1 MSFIHRCYK
10 VSLLLVCLVSAQIA
24 SANQFPD
31 LVDLIESNSP
41 SVVKIEVESVREVNR
56 MQMPEGMP
64 DMFRRFFD
72 EPRRRGPQRAQSS
85 GSGFVIS
92 SDGYILTNDHVVA
105 DGDSIVVRFS
115 DQREFDA
122 EVVGQDPRSDLALL
136 KIDAEGLRPVEFA
149 EGQPRVGEWVVA
161 IGSPFGL
168 DYSASAGIV
177 SARGRSLPT
186 ENGDNYVPFLQTD
199 VAINPGNSGGP
210 LFNLDGEVVGINSQI
225 FTRSGGYMGLS
236 FAIPSDVALQ
246 VVEQLKTNGSVSRGW
261 LGVAIMNVDRDLAEA
276 NGLERSR
283 GALITLVERDG
294 PAAEGGL
301 QVGDI
306 VLRFD
311 GKDVM
316 NSGDLPHIVGLS
328 AAGETYRVEIM
339 RELEPMTL
347 RITLGELPNN
357 QAGLKTGSESTSE
370 AGALGVVVASLT
382 DDELSQLD
390 IAGGVR
396 VKSVD
401 EGSAAARA
409 GIRAGDVINLLNFK
423 EVMGVEEFA
432 TLEAELPRNQKLPIR
447 FFRNGQPIFRTIE
460 ISE

>member
-1 MSFIHRCYK
+1 MSFTHRCYK
-10 VSLLLVCLVSAQIA
+10 VSLLLVCLVMAPFA

-31 LVDLIESNSP
+31 LVDLIDNNSP
-41 SVVKIEVESVREVNR
+41 SVVKIEVESVREVGSR
-56 MQMPEGMP
+56 QMPEGMP

-72 EPRRRGPQRAQSS
+72 EPRNRGPQRAQSS

-92 SDGYILTNDHVVA
+92 NDGYILTNDHVVA
-105 DGDSIVVRFS
+105 NGDTIVVRFP
-115 DQREFDA
+115 DQREYDA

-136 KIDAEGLRPVEFA
+136 KIEAEDLRPVRFA
-149 EGQPRVGEWVVA
+149 TEQPRVGEWVVA

-186 ENGDNYVPFLQTD
+186 ESGDNYVPFLQTD

-246 VVEQLKTNGSVSRGW
+246 VVEQLKENGSVSRGW

-283 GALITLVERDG
+283 GALITLVEKDG

-306 VLRFD
+306 VLKFD
-311 GKDVM
+311 GKAVM

-328 AAGETYRVEIM
+328 QAGESYPVDIM

-347 RITLGELPNN
+347 NVTLGELPNN
-357 QAGLKTGSESTSE
+357 GPAAKTGESQDSE
-370 AGALGVVVASLT
+370 AGALGVVAANLSE
-382 DDELSQLD
+382 DELSQLD
-390 IAGGVR
+390 IEGGVR
-396 VKSVD
+396 VKAVVD
-401 EGSAAARA
+401 GSAADRA
-409 GIRAGDVINLLNFK
+409 GLRPGDVINLLNFK
-423 EVMGVEEFA
+423 EVMDIESLA
-432 TLEAELPRNQKLPIR
+432 SIEADLPVGQKLPIR
-447 FFRNGQPIFRTIE
+447 FFRNGQPVFRTIE
-460 ISE
+460 LED

>member
-1 MSFIHRCYK
+1 MSFTHRCYK
-10 VSLLLVCLVSAQIA
+10 VSLLLVCLVMAPFA

-31 LVDLIESNSP
+31 LVDLIDNNSP
-41 SVVKIEVESVREVNR
+41 SVVKIEVESVREVGR
-56 MQMPEGMP
+56 RQMPEGMP

-72 EPRRRGPQRAQSS
+72 EPRNRGPQRAQSS

-92 SDGYILTNDHVVA
+92 DDGYILTNDHVVA
-105 DGDSIVVRFS
+105 NGDTIVVRFP
-115 DQREFDA
+115 DQREYDA

-136 KIDAEGLRPVEFA
+136 KIEAEDLRPVRFA
-149 EGQPRVGEWVVA
+149 SEQPKVGEWVVA

-246 VVEQLKTNGSVSRGW
+246 VVEQLKENGSVSRGW

-283 GALITLVERDG
+283 GALITLVEKDG

-306 VLRFD
+306 VLQFD
-311 GKDVM
+311 GKAVM

-328 AAGETYRVEIM
+328 QAGESYSVDIM

-347 RITLGELPNN
+347 TVTLGELPNN
-357 QAGLKTGSESTSE
+357 GSAAKAGESQDSE
-370 AGALGVVVASLT
+370 AGALGVVASNLSE
-382 DDELSQLD
+382 DQLAELE
-390 IAGGVR
+390 IEGGVR
-396 VKSVD
+396 VKAVVD
-401 EGSAAARA
+401 GSAADRA
-409 GIRAGDVINLLNFK
+409 GLRPGDVINLLNFK
-423 EVMGVEEFA
+423 EVMDIESLA
-432 TLEAELPRNQKLPIR
+432 SIEADLPVGQKLPIR
-447 FFRNGQPIFRTIE
+447 FFRNGQPVFRTIE
-460 ISE
+460 LED